1 MPELPQLKA
10 LFEETKRMVA
20 EKKLDLSSDEDLSL
34 AVMNLVSIEEH
45 LMFSGS
51 KTGAREYY
59 DLIGPVR
66 ELRKTY
72 LKQLLPNYEGEVWCI
87 CKHLLSASMRLIEV
101 GTKRQE
107 KDPQAAAACFQH
119 AFTLYS
125 YFWTL
130 KLKMATGRTLTA
142 GEGAGQA
149 AQKPTPKQKAVEE
162 FLAKLVDCCGE

>member
-1 MPELPQLKA
+1 MPELPQLKE
-10 LFEETKRMVA
+10 LFEATKRLVA

-45 LMFSGS
+45 LVFSGS
-51 KTGAREYY
+51 KTSAREYY

-72 LKQLLPNYEGEVWCI
+72 LKQLLPDYEGEVWCI
-87 CKHLLSASMRLIEV
+87 CKHLLAASMRLIEV

-107 KDPQAAAACFQH
+107 KDPQAAQACFQH

-130 KLKMATGRTLTA
+130 KLKMATGKTLGGKTTA
-142 GEGAGQA
+142 PQA
-149 AQKPTPKQKAVEE
+149 PTPKQKAVEE